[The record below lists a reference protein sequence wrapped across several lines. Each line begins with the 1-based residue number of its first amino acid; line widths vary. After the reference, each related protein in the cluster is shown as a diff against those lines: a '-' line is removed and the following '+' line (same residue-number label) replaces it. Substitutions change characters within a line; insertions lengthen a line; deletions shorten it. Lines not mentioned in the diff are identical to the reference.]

1 MRSLRLNTRLQVTGA
16 FVSWFVLFLILLNSV
31 VQGSYKV
38 VLKDG
43 KTLEARAKPVSME
56 GQYRFTAADGKF
68 CILPVGQVDLPATE
82 AANKALPRGQSSSKP
97 ITNEDLATNTSPSLS
112 GGDSSVSPN
121 PRKSSEDSHALSGKA
136 VLAEKGRDEQYWRK
150 RAKVLRDQIAA
161 VDKEINDLNE
171 KIRDKKGE
179 GITVGMGTYSPYLVA
194 GLNNLQSK
202 LSALQSEKER
212 LQKQSSDLE
221 EEARKAGAMPG
232 WLR

>member
-1 MRSLRLNTRLQVTGA
+1 MGA
-16 FVSWFVLFLILLNSV
+16 LVFWFVLPLILLNSS

-43 KTLEARAKPVSME
+43 KTLEARNKPVSME
-56 GQYRFTAADGKF
+56 GQYRFTRADGKF
-68 CILPVGQVDLPATE
+68 CVLPVSQVDLQATE
-82 AANKALPRGQSSSKP
+82 AANQALPAGQSSTKHF
-97 ITNEDLATNTSPSLS
+97 TNEDLTTVTDSSLS
-112 GGDSSVSPN
+112 GGDSSVSSNLPKGSKDN
-121 PRKSSEDSHALSGKA
+121 HTPSVRAASI
-136 VLAEKGRDEQYWRK
+136 EKGRDEQYWRK
-150 RAKVLRDQIAA
+150 RARVLRDQIAA

-212 LQKQSSDLE
+212 LQREYSDLE